1 MWGLQF
7 CIVEF
12 SKLNLPFSSVDL
24 YAARS
29 LQTEFI
35 SVLIS
40 LLLVTPYTLINYSVF
55 VYICMFLLCEQ
66 LIEMLPGR
74 FAEICHMIVDDI
86 LVI

>member
-1 MWGLQF
+1 M
-7 CIVEF
+7 
-12 SKLNLPFSSVDL
+12 DL

-40 LLLVTPYTLINYSVF
+40 LLLVTPYTLIYDSVF
-55 VYICMFLLCEQ
+55 VYICMCLLGEQ

-74 FAEICHMIVDDI
+74 FAEMSHDC
-86 LVI
+86 